1 MKIVIAPSKT
11 MKYQNIS
18 FNPTELLFPD
28 QTQYLH
34 TVLQQYNEEQLC
46 ELMKISYKQATQ
58 VYQYYHTKQTAYPA
72 LSFYQGTVF
81 KQLEL
86 ALYINH
92 HDYLSKHLCI
102 LDAYYG
108 VLKYNTMITPYR
120 LDMTM
125 KPQNINLYEYWYTP
139 LYQYFEQVDFIISL
153 ASKEFTNMLRHPH
166 IYFIDFIIINQGKIK
181 RNAMI
186 IKKARGQ
193 MLNQMILNEIK
204 TLDELKTLNIDGFT
218 YQPDYNQEEKY
229 VKETI
234 MLKSEKVIVIG
245 IGSFIGLFILN
256 SYFLSYILSFL
267 VIGGDD
273 YVLSYLMPI
282 YSGIALIGAII
293 ICCSYIIVKKI
304 NQLREE
310 INK

>member
-11 MKYQNIS
+11 MKYQKVPFVGS
-18 FNPTELLFPD
+18 EPLF
-28 QTQYLH
+28 QEETQYL
-34 TVLQQYNEEQLC
+34 TNILKQYNDEQLC
-46 ELMKISYKQATQ
+46 QLMKISYKQATQ
-58 VYQYYHTKQTAYPA
+58 VYQYFHEEQTAHPA
-72 LSFYQGTVF
+72 LAFYQGTVF

-86 ALYINH
+86 ASYMNH
-92 HDYLSKHLCI
+92 QDYLSEHLCI

-108 VLKYNTMITPYR
+108 VLKYSTLITPYR

-125 KPQNINLYEYWYTP
+125 KPDHINLYDYWYTP

-166 IYFIDFIIINQGKIK
+166 IYFIDFIINDHGKMK

-218 YQPDYNQEEKY
+218 YQPDYNQEGTLAF
-229 VKETI
+229 VKN
-234 MLKSEKVIVIG
+234 M
-245 IGSFIGLFILN
+245 
-256 SYFLSYILSFL
+256 
-267 VIGGDD
+267 
-273 YVLSYLMPI
+273 
-282 YSGIALIGAII
+282 
-293 ICCSYIIVKKI
+293 
-304 NQLREE
+304 
-310 INK
+310 

>member
-11 MKYQNIS
+11 MKYQKVPFVGS
-18 FNPTELLFPD
+18 EPLFPEE
-28 QTQYLH
+28 TQYL
-34 TVLQQYNEEQLC
+34 TNILKQYNDEQLC
-46 ELMKISYKQATQ
+46 QLMKISYKQATQ
-58 VYQYYHTKQTAYPA
+58 VYQYFHEEQTAHPA
-72 LSFYQGTVF
+72 LAFYQGTVF

-86 ALYINH
+86 ASYMNH
-92 HDYLSKHLCI
+92 QDYLSEHLCI

-108 VLKYNTMITPYR
+108 VLKYNTLITSYR

-125 KPQNINLYEYWYTP
+125 KPDHINLYDYWYTP

-218 YQPDYNQEEKY
+218 YQPDYNQEGTLAF
-229 VKETI
+229 VKN
-234 MLKSEKVIVIG
+234 M
-245 IGSFIGLFILN
+245 
-256 SYFLSYILSFL
+256 
-267 VIGGDD
+267 
-273 YVLSYLMPI
+273 
-282 YSGIALIGAII
+282 
-293 ICCSYIIVKKI
+293 
-304 NQLREE
+304 
-310 INK
+310 

>member
-11 MKYQNIS
+11 MKCQKVPFVGS
-18 FNPTELLFPD
+18 EPLFPEE
-28 QTQYLH
+28 TQYL
-34 TVLQQYNEEQLC
+34 TNILKQYNDEQLC
-46 ELMKISYKQATQ
+46 QLMKISYKQATQ
-58 VYQYYHTKQTAYPA
+58 VYQYFHEEQTAHPA
-72 LSFYQGTVF
+72 LAFYQGTVF

-86 ALYINH
+86 ASYMNH
-92 HDYLSKHLCI
+92 QDYLSEHLCI

-108 VLKYNTMITPYR
+108 VLKYNTLITPYR

-125 KPQNINLYEYWYTP
+125 KPDHINLYDYWYTP

-166 IYFIDFIIINQGKIK
+166 IYFIDFIINDHGKTK

-218 YQPDYNQEEKY
+218 YQPDYNQEGTLAF
-229 VKETI
+229 VKN
-234 MLKSEKVIVIG
+234 M
-245 IGSFIGLFILN
+245 
-256 SYFLSYILSFL
+256 
-267 VIGGDD
+267 
-273 YVLSYLMPI
+273 
-282 YSGIALIGAII
+282 
-293 ICCSYIIVKKI
+293 
-304 NQLREE
+304 
-310 INK
+310 

>member
-11 MKYQNIS
+11 MKYQKVPFVGS
-18 FNPTELLFPD
+18 EPLF
-28 QTQYLH
+28 QEETQYL
-34 TVLQQYNEEQLC
+34 TNILKQYNDEQLC
-46 ELMKISYKQATQ
+46 QLMKISYKQATQ
-58 VYQYYHTKQTAYPA
+58 VYQYFHDEQTAHPA
-72 LSFYQGTVF
+72 LAFYQGTVF

-86 ALYINH
+86 ASYMNH
-92 HDYLSKHLCI
+92 QDYLSEHLCI

-108 VLKYNTMITPYR
+108 VLKYNTLITPYR

-125 KPQNINLYEYWYTP
+125 KPNHINLYDYWYTP

-166 IYFIDFIIINQGKIK
+166 IYFIDFIINDHGKMK

-218 YQPDYNQEEKY
+218 YQPDYNQEGTLAF
-229 VKETI
+229 VKN
-234 MLKSEKVIVIG
+234 M
-245 IGSFIGLFILN
+245 
-256 SYFLSYILSFL
+256 
-267 VIGGDD
+267 
-273 YVLSYLMPI
+273 
-282 YSGIALIGAII
+282 
-293 ICCSYIIVKKI
+293 
-304 NQLREE
+304 
-310 INK
+310 

>member
-86 ALYINH
+86 ASYRDH

-108 VLKYNTMITPYR
+108 ILKYNTMITPYR

-139 LYQYFEQVDFIISL
+139 LYQYFEQDDFIISL
-153 ASKEFTNMLRHPH
+153 ASKEFTSMLRHPH

-218 YQPDYNQEEKY
+218 YQPDYNQEGTLAF
-229 VKETI
+229 VKN
-234 MLKSEKVIVIG
+234 M
-245 IGSFIGLFILN
+245 
-256 SYFLSYILSFL
+256 
-267 VIGGDD
+267 
-273 YVLSYLMPI
+273 
-282 YSGIALIGAII
+282 
-293 ICCSYIIVKKI
+293 
-304 NQLREE
+304 
-310 INK
+310 